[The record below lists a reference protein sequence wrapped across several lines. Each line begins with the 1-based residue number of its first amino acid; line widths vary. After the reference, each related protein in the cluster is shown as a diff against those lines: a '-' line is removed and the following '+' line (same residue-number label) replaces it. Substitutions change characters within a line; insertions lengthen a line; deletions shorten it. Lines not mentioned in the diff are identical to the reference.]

1 MQAELGRLDAPRDVT
16 ATAEAWAGSADA
28 WTGLGRPFRSAYA
41 RWREAEAR
49 LAGGVNADS
58 LGALRGAHAAAVAL
72 DASRLVEECESLAT
86 WYRVDLLPAVVERPE
101 GDPLAAYHLTER
113 EREVL
118 QALAAGHSN
127 REIAQEM
134 FISVKTASVHVSNI
148 LRKLDVKGRQ
158 DAARI
163 AHRLGVGS

>member
-1 MQAELGRLDAPRDVT
+1 MA
-16 ATAEAWAGSADA
+16 
-28 WTGLGRPFRSAYA
+28 
-41 RWREAEAR
+41 EAEAR
-49 LAGGVNADS
+49 LAGGVNAEA
-58 LGALRGAHAAAVAL
+58 LGALRAAHARGDRARRREVGRGGRVPR
-72 DASRLVEECESLAT
+72 DLVP
-86 WYRVDLLPAVVERPE
+86 RRPPARRGRARPE

-118 QALAAGHSN
+118 LALAAGHSN
-127 REIAQEM
+127 REIAEEL

-148 LRKLDVKGRQ
+148 LRKLDVPGRQ

>member
-1 MQAELGRLDAPRDVT
+1 M
-16 ATAEAWAGSADA
+16 
-28 WTGLGRPFRSAYA
+28 
-41 RWREAEAR
+41 
-49 LAGGVNADS
+49 
-58 LGALRGAHAAAVAL
+58 
-72 DASRLVEECESLAT
+72 VEEVESLAT
-86 WYRVDLLPAVVERPE
+86 WYRADLLPAVVERPE

-118 QALAAGHSN
+118 LALAAGHSN
-127 REIAQEM
+127 REIAEEL

-148 LRKLDVKGRQ
+148 LRKLDVQGRQ